1 MLPWKCAICGTKK
14 SRFIKQ
20 QEAKGILRGLG
31 LQKPLNNIALLDD
44 ILF

>member
-20 QEAKGILRGLG
+20 REAKGILRGLG
-31 LQKPLNNIALLDD
+31 LKTSLNNIALLGD